1 MKKAILEIIDYLRY
15 QVVNDKC
22 TAEELRSIYE
32 LTSESLKVSATIDD
46 LAEFYGQSKNNV
58 SNVLSRRP
66 LPANQNPKRK
76 VYYNFAFFR
85 KIVPKSWRHSF

>member
-1 MKKAILEIIDYLRY
+1 MKKVILDILDYLRY
-15 QVVNDKC
+15 QVDNDKC

-32 LTSESLKVSATIDD
+32 STSESLKVSATIDD
-46 LAEFYGQSKNNV
+46 LAEFYGQSKSNV

-66 LPANQNPKRK
+66 IPASEKPKRK

-85 KIVPKSWRHSF
+85 TLIPKSWRKS

>member
-1 MKKAILEIIDYLRY
+1 MKKVILEILDYLRY
-15 QVVNDKC
+15 QVDNDKC

-32 LTSESLKVSATIDD
+32 STSESLKVSATIED

-66 LPANQNPKRK
+66 IPRHEKPKRK

-85 KIVPKSWRHSF
+85 TLVPKSWRRS

>member
-1 MKKAILEIIDYLRY
+1 MMKKAILEIIDYLRY

-22 TAEELRSIYE
+22 TAEELRSMA
-32 LTSESLKVSATIDD
+32 SESLKVSATIDD

-58 SNVLSRRP
+58 SNVLSRSP
-66 LPANQNPKRK
+66 IPAKEKPKRK

-85 KIVPKSWRHSF
+85 TLIPKSWRRS

>member
-1 MKKAILEIIDYLRY
+1 MKKVILEILDYLRY

-22 TAEELRSIYE
+22 TAEELRSIYDMA
-32 LTSESLKVSATIDD
+32 SESLKVSATIDD
-46 LAEFYGQSKNNV
+46 LAEFYGQSKSNV

-66 LPANQNPKRK
+66 LPAKEKAKRK

-85 KIVPKSWRHSF
+85 TIIPKSWRKP